1 MKRRRRSFMM
11 VSAFYTLIGMWFFWK
26 PVLLSPQKYLFGPG
40 GDGVKNYF
48 TPLYHILYGDGNH
61 FTGMNYPF
69 GEHVAF
75 TDAQPLLSNVL
86 QSALNGNP
94 DYMFNVIA
102 LMNLLILA
110 SVALAAMFIY
120 RILALWEVP
129 HGYSAFI
136 AAAIA
141 LLSPQIH
148 RFTGHYGLAYVCFFP
163 MLWYYLAAWFKN
175 GKWLDALRIFL
186 TAFFFGGLHAY
197 YLALSGAFIA
207 PAALFFL
214 FTKERSKWLR
224 SATAIVAA
232 VLPLGLYLLWLQKTG
247 ANIVTDRHPHPYGFF
262 TYTSGLR
269 EVFLPE
275 GGWVLEYLRKF
286 IPIPDANWE
295 GIAYIGIPAM
305 IAILVGL
312 IFARSWKRL
321 SGGWPSYILIYGLA
335 ASICFSLSMALPFK
349 FLPQSL
355 VPELLEQFRA
365 LGRFSW
371 PMYYFLSITAA
382 FLLYRVAESVRLKGQ
397 AVMAMAGIILFGI
410 AWYSEGLQLQKKK
423 ADYIIAEGKNAE
435 DFLSVKRDYKKWLSE
450 SGKSPADFQ
459 AILAFPFFN
468 IGSEEL
474 YIERDG
480 VGLYH
485 ACKASLSL
493 QLPIAETFLG
503 RTSLHQSLLLT
514 QLLSHPLIKKEVLDS
529 FPNQKPL
536 LLITATELSAA
547 EANLV
552 KDARLLNRHDAI
564 AMYELPLTVFQKQ
577 RDSAINVAKNSKL
590 RFTAF
595 LSTGDTL
602 QKSQKDFAYWQDF
615 EFKRKDE
622 DKYLLWNGKKP
633 KDLTTDALDVSLW
646 IKVLQENAAFPLL
659 MVEQWN
665 TKKERIGIVELNPK
679 TSTDIYKG
687 SVLVSS
693 EINLT
698 KETDSIS
705 IYLSG
710 KELMPETLLIKQK
723 GVNVRLKAKAGEKW
737 WNNYPF

>member
-26 PVLLSPQKYLFGPG
+26 PVMLSPQQYLFGPG

-48 TPLYHILYGDGNH
+48 TPLFHILYGDGNR

-102 LMNLLILA
+102 LMNLLMLV

-141 LLSPQIH
+141 LLSPQMH
-148 RFTGHYGLAYVCFFP
+148 RFTGHYGLAYVCYFP

-197 YLALSGAFIA
+197 YLALSGAFIL
-207 PAALFFL
+207 PAALFVL
-214 FTKERSKWLR
+214 FTKERSKWLK
-224 SATAIVAA
+224 SAVAVVMA

-247 ANIVTDRHPHPYGFF
+247 ANQFTDRHPHPYGFF
-262 TYTSGLR
+262 AYTSGLR

-275 GGWVLEYLRKF
+275 SGFVLDLIRKL
-286 IPIPDANWE
+286 IPIPDAIWE
-295 GIAYIGIPAM
+295 GIAYIGIPAS
-305 IAILVGL
+305 IALLIGL
-312 IFARSWKRL
+312 IFSRSWKRL
-321 SGGWPSYILIYGLA
+321 SGGWPSHILVYGLA
-335 ASICFSLSMALPFK
+335 ALACFALSMALPFR
-349 FLPQSL
+349 FLPKSFI
-355 VPELLEQFRA
+355 PEQLEQFRA

-397 AVMAMAGIILFGI
+397 AVMAMAGIILFGA

-435 DFLSVKRDYKKWLSE
+435 DFLSQKRDYKKWLSE

-468 IGSEEL
+468 MGSEEI
-474 YIERDG
+474 YVERDG
-480 VGLYH
+480 AGLYH

-503 RTSLHQSLLLT
+503 RTSLNQSLLLT
-514 QLLSHPLIKKEVLDS
+514 QLMSHPLIQKEVLDS

-536 LLITATELSAA
+536 LLITASELSEA
-547 EANLV
+547 EAHLV
-552 KDARLLNRHDAI
+552 KDARLLNRHESI
-564 AMYELPLTVFQKQ
+564 SMYELPLSVFKHQ
-577 RDSAINVAKNSKL
+577 RDSAIQMARNAKL

-602 QKSQKDFAYWQDF
+602 QKSQIAFAYWQDF

-622 DKYLLWNGKKP
+622 DKYLLWAGLKP
-633 KDLTTDALDVSLW
+633 NDLMTDTLEVSLW
-646 IKVLQENAAFPLL
+646 LKVLQESAAFPLL
-659 MVEQWN
+659 VVEQWN
-665 TKKERIGIVELNPK
+665 SKKERIGFVELNPK
-679 TSTDIYKG
+679 TSIDIYKG
-687 SVLVSS
+687 SVLVGGQ
-693 EINLT
+693 IVVT
-698 KETDSIS
+698 KETDSLS

-710 KELMPETLLIKQK
+710 KEIASGTLLMKQK
-723 GVNVRLKAKAGEKW
+723 GLEVRLKSKSGKKW